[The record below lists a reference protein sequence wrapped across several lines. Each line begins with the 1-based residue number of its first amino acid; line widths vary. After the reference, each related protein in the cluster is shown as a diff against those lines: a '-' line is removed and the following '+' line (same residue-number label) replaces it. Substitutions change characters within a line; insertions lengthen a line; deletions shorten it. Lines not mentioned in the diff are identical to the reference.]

1 MVWLIAGAEAKTNPI
16 ASIIRIAYRSSSG
29 IMVRDGAHG
38 SHHIETVREI
48 GEGLNVAAPHQRL
61 IGRRGAAAQ
70 HLSLQSREQQK
81 RQPGEQRDNEDPLQQ
96 ELQTVSSKMRP
107 TQKLEERP
115 PQDERKLLGFK
126 KIRFVHIPFEIHGFG
141 TYLFPSWTNLCSR
154 RRGMQPQA
162 ERSNDLENGGELR
175 IAFRRQRLV

>member
-1 MVWLIAGAEAKTNPI
+1 MSPLPTSGWLAA
-16 ASIIRIAYRSSSG
+16 
-29 IMVRDGAHG
+29 
-38 SHHIETVREI
+38 
-48 GEGLNVAAPHQRL
+48 AAPPPN
-61 IGRRGAAAQ
+61 ICP
-70 HLSLQSREQQK
+70 SRAEEQQK
-81 RQPGEQRDNEDPLQQ
+81 RQPGETEITRIRCSKSSNN
-96 ELQTVSSKMRP
+96 VSSEMRP